1 MPKINPIVLGDILV
15 KYQTE
20 LYQIYL
26 MSKNDE
32 MTGRLLVLH
41 EQMGALIAEVEKLIT
56 CEV

>member
-15 KYQTE
+15 KYQIE

-41 EQMGALIAEVEKLIT
+41 EQLGALIAEVEKL
-56 CEV
+56 VV